1 MKEQRKKEVKEVIK
15 NIVSDLSNF
24 NEENHLKKTNQFD
37 ISKITGGNL
46 GDILLLM
53 KKITIDKLNEAL
65 KIQAEEGDNKE
76 KLGEILVRK
85 KYVNIDDIF
94 EALSYQYNIPF
105 YKKINID
112 IIPIEIIKK
121 IPINYCKKFKVL
133 PIEKRDNF
141 IITALENPT
150 DFGSLDDLRLILSCE
165 IKPVLAK
172 ESIIIDAINKVYDKV
187 STTHDTFED
196 MRDELPE
203 LDLEE
208 EQDLLEADDEA
219 PIIRLV
225 NSLLARAVK
234 EQASDIHI
242 EPYEKDLAVRYRV
255 DGALKDVLKPPKRL
269 QQSITSRIKIMG
281 NLNIAEKRLPQDGR
295 IRIKIAG
302 KDVDIR
308 LATLPTAH
316 GERIV
321 MRILDRSSVVLDLKE
336 LGLGEKSLQRVLEII
351 YKPHGIFLVTGPTGS
366 GKTTT
371 LYACLNK
378 VYSVEKNIIT
388 IEDPVEYQLHGIG
401 QIQVNPKID
410 LSFANGLRSI
420 LRQDP
425 DIIMVGEIRDSETA
439 EIAIQASL
447 TGHFVFS
454 TLHTNDSFGA
464 VTRLVDMGIEPFLV
478 SSTLVA
484 VQAQR
489 LVRKVC
495 KACAKPIEPTQ
506 EELNILN
513 IKKADLKNGVI
524 YKAVGCKECG
534 GTGYKGRSG
543 IYELLPIDDDIRNIM
558 VKNVDSATL
567 RKHAMARGMKTLRE
581 DGAEKVAEGVT
592 TIEEVLK
599 VTQVDAVIE

>member
-24 NEENHLKKTNQFD
+24 NEENFLKKANQFD

-53 KKITIDKLNEAL
+53 KKITVDKLNEAL
-65 KIQAEEGDNKE
+65 KIQNQEGDNKE

-85 KYVNIDDIF
+85 KYVTIDDIF

-105 YKKINID
+105 YKKINVEN
-112 IIPIEIIKK
+112 IPIEVIKK

-133 PIEKRDNF
+133 PIEKRDHF

-187 STTHDTFED
+187 STTHDTFEE

-242 EPYEKDLAVRYRV
+242 EPYEKDIAVRYRV

-308 LATLPTAH
+308 LATLPTSH

-336 LGLGEKSLQRVLEII
+336 LGLGEKSYQRVLEII

-378 VYSVEKNIIT
+378 IYSVEKNIIT

-410 LSFANGLRSI
+410 LTFANGLRSI

-425 DIIMVGEIRDSETA
+425 DIIMVGEIRDAETA

-489 LVRKVC
+489 LIRKVC
-495 KACAKPIEPTQ
+495 KVCAKQIEPTQ
-506 EELNILN
+506 DELNILN
-513 IKKADLKNGVI
+513 IKKSDLQNGII

-543 IYELLPIDDDIRNIM
+543 IYELLPIDDDIRNVM
-558 VKNVDSATL
+558 VKNVDSSTL

-581 DGAEKVAEGVT
+581 DGAEKVAKGVT